1 MIIRR
6 CSQGHRVRL
15 HRNTTPNAVRQKT
28 YADGTV
34 ETLTYPSSGYDYFV
48 EVDGTVVRRSDSFA
62 NIENYYVSEC
72 AKKHGDGHGRILIG
86 KHHLVNGVAT
96 SQEDYPTDANTKAE
110 KKDFYD
116 KRGNS
121 YSSSESKAELLSRI
135 IGQVHAGGEEISK
148 HIKV

>member
-15 HRNTTPNAVRQKT
+15 HRNTTPNAVRTKT

-62 NIENYYVSEC
+62 NIENYFVDEC
-72 AKKHGDGHGRILIG
+72 EKKHEDGHGRMTIG
-86 KHHLVNGVAT
+86 KHHIINGVAT
-96 SQEDYPTDANTKAE
+96 LQSDYPTSDNTKAE
-110 KKDFYD
+110 IKDFYD
-116 KRGNS
+116 KRGIS
-121 YSSSESKAELLSRI
+121 YSSSETKAELLSRI
-135 IGQVHAGGEEISK
+135 ELTSGPFQAK
-148 HIKV
+148 HIRT

>member
-15 HRNTTPNAVRQKT
+15 HRNTTPNAVRTKT

-62 NIENYYVSEC
+62 NIENYFVSEC
-72 AKKHGDGHGRILIG
+72 AKKHGDGHGRMTIG
-86 KHHLVNGVAT
+86 KHHIVNGVAT
-96 SQEDYPTDANTKAE
+96 LQSDYPDSDNTKAE
-110 KKDFYD
+110 IKDFYD
-116 KRGNS
+116 KRGIS
-121 YSSSESKAELLSRI
+121 YSNSETKAELLSRI
-135 IGQVHAGGEEISK
+135 VSMYRADTEVSK
-148 HIKV
+148 HIRR

>member
-48 EVDGTVVRRSDSFA
+48 EVDGTVVRRSDSFK
-62 NIENYYVSEC
+62 NIEEYYVDEC
-72 AKKHGDGHGRILIG
+72 AKKHSDGHGRVLIG
-86 KHHLVNGVAT
+86 KHQLVNGVAT

-110 KKDFYD
+110 IKDFYD
-116 KRGNS
+116 KRGIS
-121 YSSSESKAELLSRI
+121 YSSSETKDELLSRI
-135 IGQVHAGGEEISK
+135 VGQVHRGGEEISK

>member
-62 NIENYYVSEC
+62 NIENYFVDEC
-72 AKKHGDGHGRILIG
+72 EKKHEDGHGRILIG
-86 KHHLVNGVAT
+86 RHHIINGVAT
-96 SQEDYPTDANTKAE
+96 LQSDYPDSDNTKAE
-110 KKDFYD
+110 IKDFYD
-116 KRGNS
+116 KRGIS
-121 YSSSESKAELLSRI
+121 YSNSETKAELLSRI
-135 IGQVHAGGEEISK
+135 ELTSGPFQAK
-148 HIKV
+148 HIRT